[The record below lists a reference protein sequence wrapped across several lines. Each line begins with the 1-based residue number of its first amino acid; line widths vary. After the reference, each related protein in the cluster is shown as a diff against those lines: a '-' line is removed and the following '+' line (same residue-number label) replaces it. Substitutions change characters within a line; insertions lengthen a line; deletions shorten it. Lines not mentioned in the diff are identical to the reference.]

1 MKRLLRRYTML
12 MILILVA
19 FGWVAL
25 LSIPYGEAG
34 TMRAVDGANGRFTL
48 VDEAAFPT
56 ITGYALLQDVGGK
69 VIDGLQQ
76 DDFVLTE
83 DGIPVD
89 FTFTGAGE
97 QPLTTMLVIDRS
109 GSMKEERKMDG
120 AIGAAQ
126 TFIDLLRPGRDTL
139 GITTFSGDIETL
151 LPIRALATVADQR
164 AAGQLVEHIGPSG
177 ATRLNDAIIEAADD
191 MQGTA
196 GRRVIVALTDGV
208 SDGDNAS
215 ASDSINRALDAGIPV
230 YTIGLGSD
238 VDNEQ
243 LQRIAQQTGG
253 AYYFAPDADELAA
266 LYANLARALQN
277 EYSFTYQSPTPKLD
291 GTRRTLELNVA
302 RANAPFTISDDYAVS
317 GVLVLQRSPWLLF
330 GLGGTLLVLGVA
342 PSVLGR
348 RRKVPTPAAV
358 PATIGV
364 SNVASASPVAPVAEP
379 IGIGRHPYR
388 TPLEMPVA
396 TAAQPEPR
404 GSFTVMLRKERT
416 TIGSEAGNDVVL
428 PGLAPQHA
436 AILRQEGRWV
446 VTPAGGEIMVAYN
459 GDAGAERRILG
470 TNALKHGTV
479 IRLGTLRAIFQAKDQ
494 PELLIE
500 GA

>member
-34 TMRAVDGANGRFTL
+34 TMRAADGANGRFTL

-69 VIDGLQQ
+69 VIEGLQQ

-97 QPLTTMLVIDRS
+97 QPLTAMLVIDRS
-109 GSMKEERKMDG
+109 GSMEDERKMDG

-164 AAGQLVEHIGPSG
+164 AAGRLVDQIGPSG

-191 MQGTA
+191 MQGTT

-208 SDGDNAS
+208 SDGDSAT
-215 ASDSINRALDAGIPV
+215 ASDSIKRASDAGIPV

-277 EYSFTYQSPTPKLD
+277 EYSFTYQSPTPNLD

-302 RANAPFTISDDYAVS
+302 RATAPFTISDDYAVS

-330 GLGGTLLVLGVA
+330 GLGGTLLVLGIA

-348 RRKVPTPAAV
+348 RRKISDARRRSCHDRRLKRCVGVTCRAGRGANWHRTASIPYTARNACGNGSTARVARFLHRHVAEGTHDHRQRSGQRCSITGPRSTARSDPTP
-358 PATIGV
+358 
-364 SNVASASPVAPVAEP
+364 
-379 IGIGRHPYR
+379 
-388 TPLEMPVA
+388 
-396 TAAQPEPR
+396 
-404 GSFTVMLRKERT
+404 
-416 TIGSEAGNDVVL
+416 
-428 PGLAPQHA
+428 
-436 AILRQEGRWV
+436 
-446 VTPAGGEIMVAYN
+446 GGA
-459 GDAGAERRILG
+459 LG
-470 TNALKHGTV
+470 GYSCWW
-479 IRLGTLRAIFQAKDQ
+479 
-494 PELLIE
+494 
-500 GA
+500 